1 MRTLAETLQTRTQA
15 LVNVYAQIAAKR
27 MQGLPFLHAKLQ
39 VQAVA
44 FECDAAEPNLAVG
57 ILITP
62 WFMNL
67 LRLPLNDAAGQGM
80 LAIGIKAERA
90 CGAHRFEFIGSH
102 EAATGAFE
110 AASLY
115 SPMFEFA
122 DQAAAV
128 ATACEVLKLLRPVAA
143 MQPVDVDLAVAAPAR
158 RGFLFGRSAV
168 AAAR

>member
-1 MRTLAETLQTRTQA
+1 MKHA
-15 LVNVYAQIAAKR
+15 LLEACFCEIAATR
-27 MQGLPFLHAKLQ
+27 MLGVPVLNPNLR
-39 VQAVA
+39 VQAVG
-44 FECDAAEPNLAVG
+44 FECDAAETDVAVG

-67 LRLPLNDAAGQGM
+67 LRMPMNDAAGQGM
-80 LAIGIKAERA
+80 LAIGIKAERD

-143 MQPVDVDLAVAAPAR
+143 MQPVDVAVAVAVAVEAPAR
-158 RGFLFGRSAV
+158 RGFLFGRGAV
-168 AAAR
+168 AAVR